1 MSPDLQNALD
11 SLFLAR
17 VPGQW
22 ERVSQLIMPNI
33 GLWWV
38 SILSRN
44 EQLYNWMKS
53 NRPNCF
59 WSASAPRETETPFAR
74 AARGVAPRAALPA
87 RAHACARRSCP
98 RAG

>member
-22 ERVSQLIMPNI
+22 EKVSQLLMPNI

-38 SILSRN
+38 NILSRH
-44 EQLYNWMKS
+44 EQLYSWMKN

-59 WSASAPRETETPFAR
+59 WCAPLRRAR
-74 AARGVAPRAALPA
+74 AP
-87 RAHACARRSCP
+87 C
-98 RAG
+98 